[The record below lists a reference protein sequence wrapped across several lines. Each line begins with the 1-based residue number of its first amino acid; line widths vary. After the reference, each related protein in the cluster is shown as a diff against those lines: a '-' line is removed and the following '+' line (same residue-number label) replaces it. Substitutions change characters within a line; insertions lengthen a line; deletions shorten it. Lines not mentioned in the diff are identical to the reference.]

1 MVLSLV
7 LGWQIGEVALPRL
20 SDARPAQFVV
30 MWGLFTAIVFWILL
44 ALTFVSPYSRY
55 STRLLIGI
63 LSAVILLLAAL
74 VRVTWPG
81 LRHPK
86 GGAAVAV
93 GALSSLAAITLAFV
107 VFVMTRRY
115 WL

>member
-1 MVLSLV
+1 MALSLV
-7 LGWQIGEVALPRL
+7 LGWQIGEVTARRFN
-20 SDARPAQFVV
+20 DARPAQLVF
-30 MWGLFTAIVFWILL
+30 MWGFFTAIVFWILL

-55 STRLLIGI
+55 STRLLTGI
-63 LSAVILLLAAL
+63 LSTVILLLAAL

-81 LRHPK
+81 LRQPK
-86 GGAAVAV
+86 GGAAVAT
-93 GALSSLAAITLAFV
+93 GALSCLAAITLAFV